1 MLSYALDPPPVTET
15 PLPRSRSCLRSTN
28 ACCTKGQSPS
38 YRVKLSQQAGC
49 RQRARLLASWTPHP
63 TPSPPPFQTA
73 KAKEELLVKTVWC
86 AGTVRCGQSSPG
98 EQNPN
103 RGKIQ
108 SCPKHK
114 GIEPGARF
122 PSASSMTHQEGPC
135 CPQALWPYGDPAG
148 RPAGNSSA
156 TDHPSLP
163 ITVPSWGWGKGP
175 QQELSPFVLHGL
187 ENRGI
192 SNKGTDF

>member
-114 GIEPGARF
+114 GIEPGAPVPLSKLHDPPRRALLSPGF
-122 PSASSMTHQEGPC
+122 V
-135 CPQALWPYGDPAG
+135 ALWGPG
-148 RPAGNSSA
+148 RKACWEFFCHRPPLFA
-156 TDHPSLP
+156 HHCSLLGVGERP
-163 ITVPSWGWGKGP
+163 TARVITVCTTGS
-175 QQELSPFVLHGL
+175 
-187 ENRGI
+187 
-192 SNKGTDF
+192 